1 MHGGGILWIDAV
13 GSDWRFVAWVG
24 SDWRVVALFAVQLA
38 WAVADFVVR
47 CRVV

>member
-13 GSDWRFVAWVG
+13 GSY
-24 SDWRVVALFAVQLA
+24 WRVVVWFAVQLA
-38 WAVADFVVR
+38 WEVADFVVQ